1 MRARDAY
8 RKIIG
13 REAME
18 AVARIRERLDRQS
31 ERLGRL
37 EKRGFDTYKEAE
49 FHVREM
55 KRIAPQLAALERRV
69 EEMRQ
74 RLEAAPRVDE
84 PAELAES
91 RSLIEEVRREHA
103 QVRVRLSAVTAYEE
117 RLRRIE
123 EKLGLPHE

>member
-18 AVARIRERLDRQS
+18 AIARIRERLDRQA

-69 EEMRQ
+69 EEIRQ

-103 QVRVRLSAVTAYEE
+103 QVRVRLSAVTSYEE

>member
-18 AVARIRERLDRQS
+18 AIARIRERLDRQS
-31 ERLGRL
+31 DRLERL

-55 KRIAPQLAALERRV
+55 KRIAPQLAALEARV
-69 EEMRQ
+69 EDLRE

-84 PAELAES
+84 PAELVES
-91 RSLIEEVRREHA
+91 RSLIEEIRREHA
-103 QVRVRLSAVTAYEE
+103 QIRVRLSAATTYEE

-123 EKLGLPHE
+123 ERLELPHE